1 MITKLYKLVCFFS
14 FCFYHAK
21 STISIMKGVI
31 FMNKLIKMCI
41 VGGIVYVMSDASYQ
55 LGKGRILGVLAKTN
69 MSASQCIDIISDD
82 KNLRVKLVKMIAKM
96 TEEEP

>member
-1 MITKLYKLVCFFS
+1 MITKLHKLVCFFS
-14 FCFYHAK
+14 FLFYHAK
-21 STISIMKGVI
+21 STTSIMKGVI

-41 VGGIVYVMSDASYQ
+41 VGGIVYAMCDVSYQ

-69 MSASQCIDIISDD
+69 MSASQCINVISDD
-82 KNLRVKLVKMIAKM
+82 KNLRVKLVKMIAKF